1 MIRRLFFFFLLFC
14 SLAGAEPLL
23 PASMAF
29 RPEARA
35 LDGQTIEVRFAIA
48 KGYYLYRDKF
58 RFSLASEG
66 VQAGEPNLPD
76 GVEKLDD
83 TFGKVQV
90 YYDDVSIRLPVERNS
105 SGVLPL

>member
-29 RPEARA
+29 RPEVRA

-48 KGYYLYRDKF
+48 KGYYL
-58 RFSLASEG
+58 
-66 VQAGEPNLPD
+66 
-76 GVEKLDD
+76 
-83 TFGKVQV
+83 
-90 YYDDVSIRLPVERNS
+90 
-105 SGVLPL
+105 